1 MASKND
7 TSKNSDKKVAFKKIA
22 PPKRYPTEED
32 ACKLIDYLKDYIKH
46 ACEYFCHECYTFK
59 EDGTYMMKLKYSKNF
74 KKADNFY
81 LSSKSKSDDII
92 ISDDIY
98 YKTDDGFN
106 ITNFIRDKKIGFM
119 KKLGE
124 ALPNM
129 EIFLNLNRDKPDI
142 KECCIVFYWKVTE
155 VENAEEINAAPAED
169 ELQEIV
175 EEK

>member
-7 TSKNSDKKVAFKKIA
+7 TSKNNVAFKKIA

-32 ACKLIDYLKDYIKH
+32 GNIFIDFLKHYIEQ
-46 ACEYFCHECYTFK
+46 ACEYFCQECHPFK

-74 KKADNFY
+74 KKDHFY
-81 LSSKSKSDDII
+81 LISKSTSGDII
-92 ISDDIY
+92 KSDDIY

-106 ITNFIRDKKIGFM
+106 ITNFIRDKKIQFM
-119 KKLGE
+119 KMLGE

-129 EIFLNLNRDKPDI
+129 KIFLNLNRNKPDI
-142 KECCIVFYWKVTE
+142 KECCIVFYWKVQE
-155 VENAEEINAAPAED
+155 VEEKEIDTAPAED